1 MGKGYRP
8 PALFILSSP
17 CLTPSAGAHGSA
29 RSTTQYKE
37 MQIHGPLDLRED
49 VAALV
54 LNRIHM
60 TAANVHALADDFRAK
75 FGANVIELW
84 HYT

>member
-1 MGKGYRP
+1 
-8 PALFILSSP
+8 
-17 CLTPSAGAHGSA
+17 
-29 RSTTQYKE
+29 